1 MSVSESLNV
10 SFINSLIISLIRFP
24 PIFHLDLE
32 KKNLED
38 ANKNCFGNI
47 NILLDI
53 QKHLKN
59 LTENET
65 KFQQNL

>member
-10 SFINSLIISLIRFP
+10 SFINSLIISLIHFP